1 MPSGS
6 GGGGWWCWVFVA
18 DCMGGFVG
26 FCGKE
31 EVRKKL
37 VKNWTMFGLD
47 VKKIRELMQ
56 SKLWNSVLK

>member
-47 VKKIRELMQ
+47 VKKIRELM
-56 SKLWNSVLK
+56 